1 MSNTD
6 NPVVRRAQEL
16 ASTLLSSN
24 QDLLGHAETAAEQAA
39 SACARLGCRDTEA
52 IVAAAW
58 LHDIGYVPSL
68 RATGYHPID
77 GALYLMKDNWPDR
90 VISLVAHHSEAKMEA
105 PYYSVAHH
113 LSIIDPVTGPASDIL
128 TFADMTSGA
137 SGGRVALQA
146 RVEQLRST
154 DDAESSPVPR
164 DVRESRYASLVST
177 TRLIVSQLST

>member
-1 MSNTD
+1 VSNTG

-16 ASTLLSSN
+16 ASTLLSSS
-24 QDLLGHAETAAEQAA
+24 QDLLGHAGTAAEQAA
-39 SACARLGCRDTEA
+39 SACARLGCRDTDV

-113 LSIIDPVTGPASDIL
+113 LSIIDAVTGPASDIL
-128 TFADMTSGA
+128 TYSDMTSGA
-137 SGGRVALQA
+137 SGGRVTLQA
-146 RVEQLRST
+146 RVEQMRNV
-154 DDAESSPVPR
+154 DDAAASPVPR

-177 TRLIVSQLST
+177 TRLIGSQLST